1 MRRRR
6 LAFPTGKVAR
16 PLAVT
21 DESQNAAYFLQ
32 PNWNGSIVHLTAHKQ
47 SRFQLT
53 RLAARATLPAR
64 EGKCA
69 LRAQDAHLYKSQFA
83 EASLVEGP
91 KGCNGM
97 YHVRN
102 ALGAGPA
109 CSRGPMAAEHVAQHP
124 QRTGRGPCPLPFHQL
139 SIGNLHGLSQF
150 GKPAGLAAGDEDLA
164 AFDLVEHKVLPF
176 FVQLGEHIVQ

>member
-1 MRRRR
+1 MRYGSWRCGKRLTRSKGGWVVVGSANRNLAGCLRRRR

-32 PNWNGSIVHLTAHKQ
+32 PNWNGSIVHPPAHKQ
-47 SRFQLT
+47 SRFQLA

-91 KGCNGM
+91 RGSCTSCPTSVT
-97 YHVRN
+97 HLLR
-102 ALGAGPA
+102 ALPA
-109 CSRGPMAAEHVAQHP
+109 K
-124 QRTGRGPCPLPFHQL
+124 
-139 SIGNLHGLSQF
+139 SQF
-150 GKPAGLAAGDEDLA
+150 VKAHG
-164 AFDLVEHKVLPF
+164 PF
-176 FVQLGEHIVQ
+176 RHIK

>member
-1 MRRRR
+1 MILGKNWELSGCLRRRR

-32 PNWNGSIVHLTAHKQ
+32 PNWNGSIVHPPAHKQ

-83 EASLVEGP
+83 KASLVEGP
-91 KGCNGM
+91 RGCYGRNQ
-97 YHVRN
+97 VRN
-102 ALGAGPA
+102 ALSGGTAAQIPI
-109 CSRGPMAAEHVAQHP
+109 CRGN
-124 QRTGRGPCPLPFHQL
+124 PLYTSKKLLMVDITLSSTFASIRNSPF
-139 SIGNLHGLSQF
+139 S
-150 GKPAGLAAGDEDLA
+150 P
-164 AFDLVEHKVLPF
+164 
-176 FVQLGEHIVQ
+176 

>member
-1 MRRRR
+1 MNFAGKARGKCVTGVGHKVQLPLGPSTGDAFANWELAGCLRRRR

-32 PNWNGSIVHLTAHKQ
+32 PNWNGSIVHPPAHKQ

-69 LRAQDAHLYKSQFA
+69 LRAQDAHLYKSPIWRGGRRLPLASPSGRGARRA
-83 EASLVEGP
+83 ERALSVASRQL
-91 KGCNGM
+91 
-97 YHVRN
+97 
-102 ALGAGPA
+102 
-109 CSRGPMAAEHVAQHP
+109 P
-124 QRTGRGPCPLPFHQL
+124 QRG
-139 SIGNLHGLSQF
+139 SQELTKEQF
-150 GKPAGLAAGDEDLA
+150 IRRLRNTYK
-164 AFDLVEHKVLPF
+164 
-176 FVQLGEHIVQ
+176 HI

>member
-83 EASLVEGP
+83 KASLVEGP
-91 KGCNGM
+91 RGCYGRNQ
-97 YHVRN
+97 VRN
-102 ALGAGPA
+102 ALSGGT
-109 CSRGPMAAEHVAQHP
+109 AAQIPICRSV
-124 QRTGRGPCPLPFHQL
+124 TGRGAQWRQYVMPTFVTNCLQAQPGRGAQRQL
-139 SIGNLHGLSQF
+139 YLVPN
-150 GKPAGLAAGDEDLA
+150 ARNALAAGFARKIQKE
-164 AFDLVEHKVLPF
+164 FIFLPLDIF
-176 FVQLGEHIVQ
+176 STL

>member
-1 MRRRR
+1 MNFAGKARGKCVTGVGHKVQLPLGPSTGDAFANWELAGCLRRRR

-69 LRAQDAHLYKSQFA
+69 LRAQDAHLYKSQFGGVVA
-83 EASLVEGP
+83 PQAPCLSLWERCPLWGRRGP
-91 KGCNGM
+91 SQSRLTPCQLPQRGSQG
-97 YHVRN
+97 
-102 ALGAGPA
+102 GGPA
-109 CSRGPMAAEHVAQHP
+109 QGIKKSR
-124 QRTGRGPCPLPFHQL
+124 LP
-139 SIGNLHGLSQF
+139 
-150 GKPAGLAAGDEDLA
+150 
-164 AFDLVEHKVLPF
+164 
-176 FVQLGEHIVQ
+176 

>member
-69 LRAQDAHLYKSQFA
+69 LRAQDAHLYKSQFPA
-83 EASLVEGP
+83 EPTGRGAQRQLYLVP
-91 KGCNGM
+91 N
-97 YHVRN
+97 VRN
-102 ALGAGPA
+102 ALAVGHADK
-109 CSRGPMAAEHVAQHP
+109 
-124 QRTGRGPCPLPFHQL
+124 
-139 SIGNLHGLSQF
+139 SQF
-150 GKPAGLAAGDEDLA
+150 AALLGSLPGRQGKTACFNPIILYRLSWTSGYICAILKTKTVERGLRLCQ
-164 AFDLVEHKVLPF
+164 K
-176 FVQLGEHIVQ
+176 

>member
-1 MRRRR
+1 MNFAGKARGKCVTGVGHKVQLPLGPSTSDASANWDLAGCLRRRR

-69 LRAQDAHLYKSQFA
+69 LRAQDAHLYKSQFGGVFA
-83 EASLVEGP
+83 AYRLPLPLGEVPAGRRALSVTADAVPAPP
-91 KGCNGM
+91 KGEPRGA
-97 YHVRN
+97 
-102 ALGAGPA
+102 ALP
-109 CSRGPMAAEHVAQHP
+109 RG
-124 QRTGRGPCPLPFHQL
+124 
-139 SIGNLHGLSQF
+139 
-150 GKPAGLAAGDEDLA
+150 
-164 AFDLVEHKVLPF
+164 
-176 FVQLGEHIVQ
+176 

>member
-1 MRRRR
+1 MRPPGAKCLTLTTPMEFPISARSA

-69 LRAQDAHLYKSQFA
+69 LRAQDAHLYNSQF
-83 EASLVEGP
+83 S
-91 KGCNGM
+91 N
-97 YHVRN
+97 R
-102 ALGAGPA
+102 
-109 CSRGPMAAEHVAQHP
+109 
-124 QRTGRGPCPLPFHQL
+124 
-139 SIGNLHGLSQF
+139 
-150 GKPAGLAAGDEDLA
+150 
-164 AFDLVEHKVLPF
+164 
-176 FVQLGEHIVQ
+176 

>member
-1 MRRRR
+1 MNFAGKARGKCVTGVGHKVQLPLGPSTSDASANWDLAGCLRRRR

-69 LRAQDAHLYKSQFA
+69 LRAQDAHLYKSQFPA
-83 EASLVEGP
+83 EPTGRGAQRRLYLVP
-91 KGCNGM
+91 N
-97 YHVRN
+97 VRN
-102 ALGAGPA
+102 ALA
-109 CSRGPMAAEHVAQHP
+109 
-124 QRTGRGPCPLPFHQL
+124 
-139 SIGNLHGLSQF
+139 
-150 GKPAGLAAGDEDLA
+150 AGLARQIPICRNA
-164 AFDLVEHKVLPF
+164 A
-176 FVQLGEHIVQ
+176 

>member
-1 MRRRR
+1 MNFAGKARGKCVTGVGHKVQLPLGPSTGDAFANWELAGCLRRRR

-69 LRAQDAHLYKSQFA
+69 LRAQDAHLYKSQFT
-83 EASLVEGP
+83 EASPVEGP
-91 KGCNGM
+91 GGCT
-97 YHVRN
+97 
-102 ALGAGPA
+102 L
-109 CSRGPMAAEHVAQHP
+109 
-124 QRTGRGPCPLPFHQL
+124 CPTSVTHLL
-139 SIGNLHGLSQF
+139 SAMPTTPN
-150 GKPAGLAAGDEDLA
+150 
-164 AFDLVEHKVLPF
+164 
-176 FVQLGEHIVQ
+176 

>member
-69 LRAQDAHLYKSQFA
+69 LRAQDAHLYKSQFFVSFSGRGA
-83 EASLVEGP
+83 QRRLYLVP
-91 KGCNGM
+91 N
-97 YHVRN
+97 VRN
-102 ALGAGPA
+102 ALAAGLARQLPI
-109 CSRGPMAAEHVAQHP
+109 CRSV
-124 QRTGRGPCPLPFHQL
+124 TGRGAQRQL
-139 SIGNLHGLSQF
+139 YLVPNVRNALA
-150 GKPAGLAAGDEDLA
+150 AGLARHIPIGGVFAPQAPCLPYREGGT
-164 AFDLVEHKVLPF
+164 AFGRD
-176 FVQLGEHIVQ
+176 G

>member
-32 PNWNGSIVHLTAHKQ
+32 PNWNGSIVHPPAHKQ
-47 SRFQLT
+47 SRFQLA

-83 EASLVEGP
+83 EVSLVEGP
-91 KGCNGM
+91 SGSCTLCPTSVTHLLSAMPTNPNLFHAFTEQG
-97 YHVRN
+97 
-102 ALGAGPA
+102 ALENRKNLPVIQKTPEELWILRAFAILLCGYRLVGGGIL
-109 CSRGPMAAEHVAQHP
+109 RF
-124 QRTGRGPCPLPFHQL
+124 TGF
-139 SIGNLHGLSQF
+139 
-150 GKPAGLAAGDEDLA
+150 
-164 AFDLVEHKVLPF
+164 PF
-176 FVQLGEHIVQ
+176 FRTCLWTAAS